1 MYLCNIALVGKQLPS
16 RLPDTI
22 TNEVSSMVDRI
33 SFSVPDEHSSSQS
46 TSNAPNF
53 NDSGR
58 SAQAQQPQPTSGQLL
73 SQLMS
78 QPTGYQQ
85 QPQSFQPQPTG
96 IMPQQTGF
104 MNSPQAT
111 GYGSQRPLQP
121 MATGYGNPASIA
133 PLNSQP
139 TGRPGQ
145 WGLVNAPASGL
156 PNMQALQS
164 QMMPQQGREGGF
176 TSTGLRGNA
185 TVPWA
190 VTKDEKKIY
199 DNLFKA
205 WDGFGKGFITGN
217 QAIEI
222 FGQSGLDKPDLER
235 IWTLS
240 DPSNRGRL
248 DLDEFAVAMHLIY
261 RKLNGYP
268 VPARLPPELIP
279 PSTRNLNASLT
290 GIKSLLSRDAEER
303 KSSGAFLE
311 PQKTGVSY
319 LKNHSFSGTSGNAS
333 GGRKDA
339 TVYRNNDDDVG
350 YKSTARRRLGAD
362 GRSESPDTASPPPEP
377 SDDLSLD
384 QLRKKVREKQV
395 LLDAIDFQDENQASQ
410 DEALDRKDK
419 KDADEFFRRIRNM
432 QEDIDKH
439 PNSAFRTGD
448 SDAERR
454 TLRRQLQGLTDKLP
468 EIASQVRRAERAIA
482 DAQLE
487 LFRLK
492 DAKLNPSTASA
503 VVGTG
508 PGGAVTESDRLKAR
522 AKAMMQQRAAALSG
536 KTIAADNTDTAGATR
551 RMEEE
556 SARVRAEK
564 DNNDRMVKDIEESV
578 NMFSKGVEEGLKEG
592 GQDEQSEHE
601 RRRWEDGLGVEDEV
615 KDFIFDLQRSSRSA
629 RVRREE

>member
-1 MYLCNIALVGKQLPS
+1 
-16 RLPDTI
+16 
-22 TNEVSSMVDRI
+22 MVDRI